1 MLIYW
6 YISEDVIHTTV
17 CLVKKAQHFDFV
29 GESVDGRLDELN
41 HAVKL
46 LNLRT
51 QQLNRLGVNLFTI
64 RVVVTLH
71 HRQCPAEEILV
82 ANEVVC
88 STTNKI
94 AMQYN
99 LYHFQLRVLNRYLE
113 EQRHV

>member
-1 MLIYW
+1 MNKTQL
-6 YISEDVIHTTV
+6 
-17 CLVKKAQHFDFV
+17 FDFV

-71 HRQCPAEEILV
+71 HRQCPAEAIFV
-82 ANEVVC
+82 ANEVVR
-88 STTNKI
+88 STNNKI
-94 AMQYN
+94 VVQFVYVS
-99 LYHFQLRVLNRYLE
+99 LS
-113 EQRHV
+113 